1 MWAKFDDKYIYH
13 PKIQEAGFAA
23 QCVDMRGI
31 IYCAG
36 QETDG
41 VMNLSALPTLL
52 GDIPRWRSHVKKLC
66 EVDRWHVQGHCCE
79 SCVQPSSTQYV
90 IHDFLKFNL
99 SHEKCELE
107 REKARERMARSRGS
121 SGRTEDV
128 TSAGS
133 SGARANGTGL
143 SSESAADFCDKCG
156 QTGWVPDFDSIPRT
170 SRRCECNPEKLF
182 RSVG

>member
-52 GDIPRWRSHVKKLC
+52 GDIPRWRSHVKKL
-66 EVDRWHVQGHCCE
+66 VDVGRWHLQDHACE
-79 SCVQPSSTQYV
+79 TCAQPSSTQYV

-99 SHEKCELE
+99 SREKCELE
-107 REKARERMARSRGS
+107 REKARERMARSRGGSGSS
-121 SGRTEDV
+121 SGGT
-128 TSAGS
+128 
-133 SGARANGTGL
+133 SGARVNGTGL
-143 SSESAADFCDKCG
+143 SQPQPKMIERCKRCG
-156 QTGWVPDFDSIPRT
+156 SLSID
-170 SRRCECNPEKLF
+170 CECSPELKV
-182 RSVG
+182 VGE